1 MTVPNLLSPQSIYW
15 MSTTGKGSE
24 RYITHR
30 KLKTLM
36 ENAGLFQIQIKNFN
50 YWLPSFLPV
59 NLAVITSKIKF
70 LNNLKLLC
78 WLFSGIGIKK

>member
-1 MTVPNLLSPQSIYW
+1 
-15 MSTTGKGSE
+15 
-24 RYITHR
+24 
-30 KLKTLM
+30 M

-59 NLAVITSKIKF
+59 NWAVITSKIKF